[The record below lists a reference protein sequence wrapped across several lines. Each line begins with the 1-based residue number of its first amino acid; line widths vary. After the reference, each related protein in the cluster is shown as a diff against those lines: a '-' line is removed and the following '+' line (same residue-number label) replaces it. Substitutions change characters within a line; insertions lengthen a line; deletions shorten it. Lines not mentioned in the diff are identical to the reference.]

1 MVMKLRSIWVVVA
14 GVCGGVMSTGLAQAE
29 DEPEATSTEKAAP
42 AASLASA
49 SAATVSE
56 ERGNGHASGFMV
68 QARVQTQSSLLSLG
82 AGSAVVFG
90 YQGPA
95 YSVGLGLGLTR
106 VGVNSAGDSASVTL
120 LQIAPTVTVDVWH
133 SADGRARANLVG
145 SIGYARASAAVTVTS
160 QSCSSDGLGNETCTN
175 TSDDSNVSASII
187 PVMLGFGG
195 DYYLSRNFALGAEFG
210 LQALFLAGVNASSGS
225 TTNSIDAGANAQF
238 AYGALRATFV
248 LGD

>member
-1 MVMKLRSIWVVVA
+1 MKLGSVWVVA
-14 GVCGGVMSTGLAQAE
+14 GVCGSVMSAGVAQAQE
-29 DEPEATSTEKAAP
+29 EPEATSTEKAAP

-49 SAATVSE
+49 SAAVVSE
-56 ERGNGHASGFMV
+56 DHGNGHASGFMV

-82 AGSAVVFG
+82 AGSAFVFG
-90 YQGPA
+90 YQGPS
-95 YSVGLGLGLTR
+95 YSLGLGLGLTR
-106 VGVNSAGDSASVTL
+106 IGVSSAGDSASVTL

-145 SIGYARASAAVTVTS
+145 SVGYARASAAVTGTS
-160 QSCSSDGLGNETCTN
+160 QSCSTDGLGNQTCTN
-175 TSDDSNVSASII
+175 TSVDSNVGASIV
-187 PVMLGFGG
+187 PVMIGFGG

-210 LQALFLAGVNASSGS
+210 LQAMFLVGLSSSSGS
-225 TTNSIDAGANAQF
+225 SSNSVDAGANAQF

>member
-1 MVMKLRSIWVVVA
+1 MKLGIWGLA
-14 GVCGGVMSTGLAQAE
+14 GVCGSVLITGFAQAE
-29 DEPEATSTEKAAP
+29 EEPGATSTETPAP
-42 AASLASA
+42 AASSASA
-49 SAATVSE
+49 SAVAVSE
-56 ERGNGHASGFMV
+56 EHGGGHATGVMV

-82 AGSAVVFG
+82 AGSAFVFG
-90 YQGPA
+90 YQGPS
-95 YSVGLGLGLTR
+95 YSLGLGLGLTR

-145 SIGYARASAAVTVTS
+145 SIGYARASAAVTATS
-160 QSCSSDGLGNETCTN
+160 QNCSIDGLGNETCTS
-175 TSDDSNVSASII
+175 TSADTNVSASII
-187 PVMLGFGG
+187 PVMVGFGG